1 MVRRV
6 FRKLSP
12 YQQTT
17 FVASV
22 ILCTLCIAWE
32 WFLVPLRPHGSLMV
46 LKCLPLVIF
55 LPGLFRGSNYHMQA
69 VSMVI
74 LLYFFEGF
82 ARLLDPGLN
91 LILAIIE
98 ILLSCVIF
106 FSILK
111 YLAPLK
117 KEAVARKKIQEELE
131 ASSEAKHISVRQKE

>member
-1 MVRRV
+1 
-6 FRKLSP
+6 
-12 YQQTT
+12 
-17 FVASV
+17 
-22 ILCTLCIAWE
+22 
-32 WFLVPLRPHGSLMV
+32 
-46 LKCLPLVIF
+46 
-55 LPGLFRGSNYHMQA
+55 MQA

-111 YLAPLK
+111 YLGPLK
-117 KEAVARKKIQEELE
+117 KEAVARKKIREELE
-131 ASSEAKHISVRQKE
+131 ASLEAQHISVSPKE